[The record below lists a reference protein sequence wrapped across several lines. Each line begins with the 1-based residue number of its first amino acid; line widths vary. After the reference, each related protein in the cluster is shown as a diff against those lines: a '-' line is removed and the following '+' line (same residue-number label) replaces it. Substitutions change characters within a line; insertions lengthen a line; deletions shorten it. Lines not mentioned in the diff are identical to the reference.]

1 MKAKNPAT
9 AVLKVA
15 EKLLTLIPPNLALEP
30 NELEDLECLVG
41 VALNRVKGIRA
52 GLFTVENAPRPPS
65 EEQLRAAMDRFQLPS
80 PEQIAEFERF
90 NKGPTRSDKKDFS
103 ELSKRRARLEQKL
116 QGIEAEIREIRP
128 LLAEGTRRDEQE
140 REKFSV
146 LDSVVRTLAERGLK
160 PAQISHSLHEMFGY
174 PPTKS
179 RRAGTI
185 AFSRVDASGRLEEID
200 DPLGFSAESLS
211 EKAALR
217 PAYLPRADIRFIT
230 VVCSPQHQ
238 SCALRSCHRRRQCP
252 RDKKPRPNPG
262 RLPTGRSIARG
273 ASF

>member
-1 MKAKNPAT
+1 MMKKNPANP
-9 AVLKVA
+9 VLRHAK
-15 EKLLTLIPPNLALEP
+15 KLLTLIPPNLALEA
-30 NELEDLECLVG
+30 EAFEDLECLIG
-41 VALNRVKGIRA
+41 AALNRVKHIRA
-52 GLFTVENAPRPPS
+52 GGLFTDENVPKLS
-65 EEQLRAAMDRFQLPS
+65 EERAAMDRFQRPS

-103 ELSKRRARLEQKL
+103 KLSKRRARLEKKL

-128 LLAEGTRRDEQE
+128 LLAEGTRRHEQE

-174 PPTKS
+174 PPRKS

-211 EKAALR
+211 EKAVNARLSRLR
-217 PAYLPRADIRFIT
+217 AKGFKQP
-230 VVCSPQHQ
+230 VSPT
-238 SCALRSCHRRRQCP
+238 AKRRRT
-252 RDKKPRPNPG
+252 K
-262 RLPTGRSIARG
+262 T
-273 ASF
+273 